1 MRRGLRRRLSTKRS
15 SVFCSKGNHS
25 WFVILLVV
33 REISRKMPEENARGK
48 YWRKM
53 LGGFGCCSVLCCL
66 AILGIRF
73 THAYMYFEIAIA
85 YFLSFIVL
93 RTSYPER

>member
-1 MRRGLRRRLSTKRS
+1 MRRGLSRRLGTKRS

-25 WFVILLVV
+25 WFVMMLIV

-48 YWRKM
+48 CWRKM
-53 LGGFGCCSVLCCL
+53 LGSFGCCSILCCS

-85 YFLSFIVL
+85 YFLSFIGL
-93 RTSYPER
+93 RTFHPER